1 MDLIIIR
8 HGATE
13 DNSRGFVRNSA
24 IGTLSAQGKEQ
35 VKSLAVKLRDEHITA
50 MYSSDFQRCIETAEL
65 LHVYHQNVPLKF
77 TPKIR
82 EMRGGG
88 TLDKMGLPPI
98 VVVKGIQILKLLHT
112 KTPGGESW
120 EELCARVGS
129 FLNAVYEEHPN
140 DKIVLVT
147 HGIAMQAMRSLL
159 DDNRGKEFKLQEVPN
174 CTVWEMKMKNSITNL
189 KK

>member
-24 IGTLSAQGKEQ
+24 KATLSAQGKKQAE
-35 VKSLAVKLRDEHITA
+35 SLAIKLKDEHIMA
-50 MYSSDFQRCIETAEL
+50 MYSSDFQRCIETAEVF
-65 LHVYHQNVPLKF
+65 HAYHQNVPLKF
-77 TPKIR
+77 TSKIQ

-120 EELCARVGS
+120 EELCARVGN
-129 FLNAVYEEHPN
+129 FLNAVFEEHSN

-159 DDNRGKEFKLQEVPN
+159 EDNRGRKFKLQEVPN
-174 CTVWEMKMKNSITNL
+174 CTVWEMKMKKSIKNL